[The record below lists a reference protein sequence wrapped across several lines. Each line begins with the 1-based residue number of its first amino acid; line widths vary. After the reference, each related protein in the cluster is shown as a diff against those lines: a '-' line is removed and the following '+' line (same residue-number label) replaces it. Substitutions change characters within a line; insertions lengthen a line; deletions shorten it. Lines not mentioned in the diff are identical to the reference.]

1 MTGANRMTITIERF
15 ADYRHARALA
25 GTTFFE
31 RNDELTG
38 TLMRGQHPEMRHSGS
53 TNGVVLL
60 CLDIDHEGFAR
71 VEVEPSRS
79 LGLDTLATAELA
91 LTHLQV
97 VCDRL
102 RTFAAIEAGV

>member
-1 MTGANRMTITIERF
+1 MTITIERF

-38 TLMRGQHPEMRHSGS
+38 TLMRGQHPNMHRRGS
-53 TNGVVLL
+53 ANGIVLL
-60 CLDIDHEGFAR
+60 CMDIDHEGFAR
-71 VEVEPSRS
+71 VEVESSRA
-79 LGLDTLATAELA
+79 LGLDTLATADLA

-102 RTFAAIEAGV
+102 RTFGTIEEASC